1 MAEYYLISQLP
12 SLDGIGENT
21 PLPVTEEDFLEL
33 CNRFLGKKALKKL
46 SELTLLPPRNYEKSG
61 SPLID
66 AWNENERKIRL
77 ALGKVRADKMKKQF
91 DTQNE
96 SLSAEIL
103 KTANTAAETEN
114 PLDAEKILNG
124 YRLDILETLRPMD
137 SFSEDFIFY
146 YALKLKLLLRIR
158 RFDTDAGKT
167 AYKNIYD
174 SVLNGD
180 RSEVI

>member
-21 PLPVTEEDFLEL
+21 PLPVTEEHFFEL

-46 SELTLLPPRNYEKSG
+46 SELTLLPPRDYEKSN
-61 SPLID
+61 SVLID
-66 AWNENERKIRL
+66 AWNENERNLRFAL
-77 ALGKVRADKMKKQF
+77 AKVRADRMKKQF
-91 DTQNE
+91 DTENK

-103 KTANTAAETEN
+103 KAANTAAETEN
-114 PLDAEKILNG
+114 PLEAEKVLNG
-124 YRLDILETLRPMD
+124 YRLDFLETLRPMD
-137 SFSEDFIFY
+137 NFSDDFIFY

-158 RFDTDAGKT
+158 KFDTDAGKT
-167 AYKNIYD
+167 AYKNIYN